1 MVKKIFPLIFW
12 RDLKALGHRKKNFYL
27 NNLGLVFLT
36 IGLAF
41 LSILSQSVVWQIV
54 EKLAFQVGII
64 TALLALY
71 IYLRLWQKK
80 TKETF
85 LTFTIL
91 RFSLLAIIFGKT
103 LLPILVSTVM
113 GLLNYFIYKLI
124 IYQATGVFSLASSPI
139 IYLIAVLVSF
149 SFVSSLI
156 YGFVLWSWKE
166 VYANII
172 GVLAVGLFT
181 FSICMF
187 FYTSGLPKGLNAST
201 SILLFSLLNLILF
214 LSKRRLNRSTTAQT
228 F

>member
-1 MVKKIFPLIFW
+1 M
-12 RDLKALGHRKKNFYL
+12 
-27 NNLGLVFLT
+27 
-36 IGLAF
+36 
-41 LSILSQSVVWQIV
+41 
-54 EKLAFQVGII
+54 
-64 TALLALY
+64 
-71 IYLRLWQKK
+71 
-80 TKETF
+80 
-85 LTFTIL
+85 